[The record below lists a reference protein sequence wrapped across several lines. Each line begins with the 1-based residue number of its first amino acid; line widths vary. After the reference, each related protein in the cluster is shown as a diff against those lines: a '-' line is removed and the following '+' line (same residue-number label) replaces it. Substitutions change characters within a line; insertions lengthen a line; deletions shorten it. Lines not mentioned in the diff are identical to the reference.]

1 VDTAGKLGG
10 RPEMPGLPGMPLGPM
25 GPGGPGGP
33 PPEGFVIPMADVSH
47 IRRKWLDIAYAGV
60 SPTQQLDIYLPDSG
74 EGPFPVVIH
83 IHGGGFAIGDKR
95 DMHLD
100 QYLPGLERGYALVSI
115 NYRMSGEAIFPA
127 AVEDVQASIR
137 WMRAHGKE
145 YQLDPGRIAACGASA
160 GGNLA
165 AMASVMTGLGRY
177 DNPALGNV
185 EYSSDVQVAVDMFGP
200 MDFLKMDEQASAN
213 GVGLADHGEA
223 WSPESKYLGGPVAE
237 MQDQARR
244 ADPSTYA
251 HMGMA
256 PILIQHG
263 TADALVPY
271 QQSVEFARVVEE
283 RAGSDRFE
291 LDLFEGAGHQDPA
304 FHTEEN
310 VARVYGF
317 LDRHLK

>member
-1 VDTAGKLGG
+1 MGKPDG
-10 RPEMPGLPGMPLGPM
+10 RPGIPAMPGMPFGSGAPWVP
-25 GPGGPGGP
+25 GPGGSP
-33 PPEGFVIPMADVSH
+33 PPGFVIPEADVSH

-60 SPTQQLDIYLPDSG
+60 SPTQQLDIYLPDEG
-74 EGPFPVVIH
+74 DGPFPVVMH

-100 QYLPGLERGYALVSI
+100 QYLLGLEHGYALVSP
-115 NYRMSGEAIFPA
+115 NYRLSDEAIFPA
-127 AVEDVQASIR
+127 AVEDVQAAIR
-137 WMRAHGKE
+137 WIKAHGGE
-145 YQLDPGRIAACGASA
+145 YLLDPDRIAACGASS

-165 AMASVMTGLGRY
+165 AMAAVMTGLGKY
-177 DNPALGNV
+177 DDPALGNA

-200 MDFLKMDEQASAN
+200 MDFLKMDEQASAT

-223 WSPESKYLGGPVAE
+223 GSPESKYLGGRITDIPE
-237 MQDQARR
+237 TARL
-244 ADPSTYA
+244 ADPSSYV
-251 HMGMA
+251 HKGMA

-263 TADALVPY
+263 TADGLVPY

-283 RAGSDRFE
+283 RVGRERFE

-317 LDRHLK
+317 LDRYLK